1 MLYVTF
7 AAFDAFFKAGGSPK
21 VGLEIQPKTIADS
34 TQVLMLQEYSEYV
47 ESWLDSG
54 KIVECDRAQDS
65 CTKKVL
71 AANLDAFILGHLP
84 EGEKVN
90 KRSGTWPWMPAAL
103 QAYRGAAQSA
113 FAASA
118 VAGSWRL
125 VRKLRP
131 ASRR

>member
-7 AAFDAFFKAGGSPK
+7 AAFDAFFKAGGLPK

-34 TQVLMLQEYSEYV
+34 TQVLMLQEYSEYI

-71 AANLDAFILGHLP
+71 AADLDGFILGHLP

-90 KRSGTWPWMPAAL
+90 KAQRDVALDACCATSIPWGLTERIRRISSGRFLAI
-103 QAYRGAAQSA
+103 
-113 FAASA
+113 
-118 VAGSWRL
+118 GS
-125 VRKLRP
+125 
-131 ASRR
+131 